1 MQRKPPTNRQ
11 LEAAAEFEAARVRI
25 KLIREGILEDIS
37 RSSGQ
42 SIRKIRVRRQIS
54 FDRRRTDGIPRFDL
68 PAARKFRFASP
79 QGVTSFHFAHRAIAK
94 VTYAT
99 SQDGVRVKPGA
110 ARAHGNY
117 IERESGVAAFQ
128 EKLRESGALNAEPE
142 TNENDLQRQ
151 PLSAEKQDE
160 YVSRPAAVAI
170 QPEGQRAL
178 LTNIDSRDEGRS
190 EFWAEVEK
198 NERTASPDKM
208 AFRVSD
214 NTEFWLRIARE
225 ADCPEKLKRKIL
237 GPHADDERSFVIEN
251 GKKTRS
257 FLARQTGWIGP
268 GSAECEDQPAMAQF
282 QDGRGGRIQYRIELE
297 LPSELSPQQNF
308 ELLKEFAKEFENR
321 RIPFVAFMHQ
331 PDEHNDPSNWH
342 GHIIYYDRPCR
353 RIDDRDI
360 RDLAEK
366 GFDTAGL
373 VAGAWDFTVSVPT
386 PGRNSRRTFPLRQ
399 NKVAEVS
406 RSKAWPKTLR
416 KRLAIITNRHLA
428 RAGEGRRVS
437 PETFKDMGIAA
448 DPQQHLG
455 NSHSAAETRGHV
467 TAMGLENEARQWQGI
482 AAEAEAELARRLT
495 EKADRGTNS
504 TKSASLQERL
514 DLASH
519 LRKHI
524 FLLEQEMQR
533 SESRAQMVLDRNRR
547 LLAADR
553 DDDENNAKERQ
564 ERLWLVDQANRY
576 LAMLQYRL
584 SNERALIDQWN
595 SEVLEVA
602 EAANKPERHGSHTSV
617 SRQGGSMENN
627 LKSTS
632 QKTGADASDEAPT
645 EQPAT
650 SKSSPDRDSPAHT
663 GSNGRPSI
671 PIGFPFD
678 QGHGR

>member
-1 MQRKPPTNRQ
+1 MQRKPSTNRQ

-42 SIRKIRVRRQIS
+42 TIRKIRVQRQGS
-54 FDRRRTDGIPRFDL
+54 LDQGRTDGIPRFDL
-68 PAARKFRFASP
+68 PAARKYRFTSS
-79 QGVTSFHFAHRAIAK
+79 QGATSFHFAHRAIPK

-99 SQDGVRVKPGA
+99 CQDGVRVKPGA

-128 EKLRESGALNAEPE
+128 TKLRECGALNGEPQ
-142 TNENDLQRQ
+142 TNENDRQRQ
-151 PLSAEKQDE
+151 ARSADQQDE

-178 LTNIDSRDEGRS
+178 LTNIDNRDDGRG

-208 AFRVSD
+208 AFRVLD
-214 NTEFWLRIARE
+214 NPEFWLRIAGE
-225 ADCPEKLKRKIL
+225 AECPEKLKQKIL

-257 FLARQTGWIGP
+257 FLARQTGWIRP
-268 GSAECEDQPAMAQF
+268 GSAEREGQPAMARF

-308 ELLKEFAKEFENR
+308 ELLKEFAEEFENR
-321 RIPFVAFMHQ
+321 RIPFVAVMHQ

-360 RDLAEK
+360 RDLAKK

-386 PGRNSRRTFPLRQ
+386 PGRNNRRTFPLRQ
-399 NKVAEVS
+399 KKVAEVS

-455 NSHSAAETRGHV
+455 NSNSAAETRGHV

-482 AAEAEAELARRLT
+482 AAEAEAELRRRLT
-495 EKADRGTNS
+495 ENADRGTNS
-504 TKSASLQERL
+504 TMPASIQERL

-519 LRKHI
+519 LHKHI

-553 DDDENNAKERQ
+553 DDAEKNAKERQ
-564 ERLWLVDQANRY
+564 ERLWLVDQASRY
-576 LAMLQYRL
+576 LTMLQHRL
-584 SNERALIDQWN
+584 SNERALIDHWN
-595 SEVLEVA
+595 DEALSIEHDVDRLERDEKGTVSTGQVDYSGQEPEPTRPATDA
-602 EAANKPERHGSHTSV
+602 EIPNNAASKTTARPTNAPDQNTSV
-617 SRQGGSMENN
+617 DPQ
-627 LKSTS
+627 
-632 QKTGADASDEAPT
+632 SDR
-645 EQPAT
+645 
-650 SKSSPDRDSPAHT
+650 S
-663 GSNGRPSI
+663 PSI